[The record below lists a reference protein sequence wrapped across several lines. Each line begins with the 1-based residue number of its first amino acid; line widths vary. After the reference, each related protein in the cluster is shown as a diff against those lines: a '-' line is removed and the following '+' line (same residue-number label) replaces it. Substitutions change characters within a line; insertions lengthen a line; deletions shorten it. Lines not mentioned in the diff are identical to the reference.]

1 MALRIRQND
10 TVEVISGR
18 DRGKR
23 AKVQHVLIRKDRLM
37 VEGVNM
43 VKRHQRASATVRQAG
58 IITKE
63 APLHVSNLKLVCT
76 QCNKA
81 VRVGFQFLE
90 DGRKV
95 RVCRSC
101 KQMIDL

>member
-23 AKVQHVLIRKDRLM
+23 AKVQRVLPGKDRLM

-63 APLHVSNLKLVCT
+63 APLHVSNTKLVCT

-90 DGRKV
+90 DGRKI
-95 RVCRSC
+95 RFCRSC
-101 KQMIDL
+101 KQMIDT

>member
-1 MALRIRQND
+1 MALRIRRND
-10 TVEVISGR
+10 TVEVITGR
-18 DRGKR
+18 DRGR
-23 AKVQHVLIRKDRLM
+23 RGKVQQVLPKKMLLM
-37 VEGVNM
+37 VEGLNV
-43 VKRHQRASATVRQAG
+43 VKRHQKATGTVRQAG
-58 IITKE
+58 IISKE
-63 APLHVSNLKLVCT
+63 APLTVSKVKLVCP

-81 VRVGFQFLE
+81 IRVGFQFLE

>member
-1 MALRIRQND
+1 MALRIREND
-10 TVEVISGR
+10 TVEVTAGR

-23 AKVQHVLIRKDRLM
+23 GKVQKVLPIKNLLM
-37 VEGVNM
+37 VEGVNV
-43 VKRHQRASATVRQAG
+43 VKRHQRPTGAVRQAG

-63 APLHVSNLKLVCT
+63 APLPIGKVKLVCT

-81 VRVGFQFLE
+81 SRVGFQFLE

-101 KQMIDL
+101 NQMIDM